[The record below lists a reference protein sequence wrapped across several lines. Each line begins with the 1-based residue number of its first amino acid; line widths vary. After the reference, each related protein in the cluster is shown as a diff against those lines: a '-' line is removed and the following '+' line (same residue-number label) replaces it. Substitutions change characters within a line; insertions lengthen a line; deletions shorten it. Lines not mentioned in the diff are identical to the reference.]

1 MRLRYSQF
9 VFLLLLV
16 CSVQNPQDYAQSP
29 TAGPAFGRTS
39 LESQHS
45 ETDPSVARRSRSR
58 SLPARLSAPETSLD
72 PASRRVH
79 STPWEMRRPA
89 LASAA
94 IASFTGYLRA

>member
-29 TAGPAFGRTS
+29 MAGPAFDRSS

-45 ETDPSVARRSRSR
+45 ETDPSVVRRSRSA
-58 SLPARLSAPETSLD
+58 SMPARVSAPETSLD
-72 PASRRVH
+72 PASRRAH

-89 LASAA
+89 QASAA
-94 IASFTGYLRA
+94 VASFTGFLRA